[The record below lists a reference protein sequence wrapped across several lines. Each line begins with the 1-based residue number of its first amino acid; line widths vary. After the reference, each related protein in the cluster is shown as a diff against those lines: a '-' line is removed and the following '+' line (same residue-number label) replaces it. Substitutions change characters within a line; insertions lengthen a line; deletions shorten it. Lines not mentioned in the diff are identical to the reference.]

1 MTEDS
6 CPRVSSS
13 SESDSSLTN
22 QRKKRKWDQPDES
35 LVSAGV
41 AVPGIFPLSNMGYLP
56 MPTLSLVAGASL
68 AVPFSTSNANSL
80 QVIQLPLQQHAAAIV
95 QKLVQPKIQD
105 ELIAREIVINDA
117 DAAIRY
123 KLTKRQT
130 QEEIQKSTGAVVITR
145 GKYHPPN
152 APPDGERPL
161 YLHIS
166 AASHMETT
174 AERIRAV
181 DQAAAMVEE
190 MLKQPVANSGVKVD
204 HLLNTCIFLGFEVDP
219 LVDIASRIRGPNDQY
234 VNHIMNETGATVSLR
249 GQRSGVAEN
258 GQSEETQQPLHLF
271 LSGNDAKSLEHA
283 KLLAENL
290 LDTISSEFGASRV
303 SSCKV
308 YGAVPPPPQLQAVVN
323 SPVNAS
329 KINDIPAFRS
339 TASGLNSV
347 SVGSQVPVSQSIGLP
362 NSGQPQS
369 NPCYPHGLTSG
380 TSYIG
385 YGGIYPQATPLQQVA
400 LALRQSTSPVTATVS
415 PATIAGSSTGPP
427 REIPYLAYDKRSQ
440 KRKFQE
446 LPAAAKGPADLNQKN
461 MQGSEFPMPREL
473 TSHVGVRDILVVQD
487 AKKFGMPPPP
497 KRLLPP
503 PPPPKFD
510 LTPKVNVDNHGTH
523 RSKPETVP
531 DTLIKLMEY
540 GDDDDD
546 DNDNDD
552 QEETVKEPLEKCLSS
567 PAKVKPFWAV

>member
-13 SESDSSLTN
+13 AESDSSVTK

-35 LVSAGV
+35 LLSGGV
-41 AVPGIFPLSNMGYLP
+41 AVPGIFPLANMGYLP
-56 MPTLSLVAGASL
+56 MPAVSIVAGAPI
-68 AVPFSTSNANSL
+68 AIPFSTSNANPL
-80 QVIQLPLQQHAAAIV
+80 QVIQVPLQQHAAAIV

-117 DAAIRY
+117 DSAVRY

-166 AASHMETT
+166 AASHLETT
-174 AERIRAV
+174 AERIKAV
-181 DQAAAMVEE
+181 DYAAAMVEE
-190 MLKQPVANSGVKVD
+190 MLKQPTLNSGVKVD
-204 HLLNTCIFLGFEVDP
+204 HLLSTCIFLGFEVDP
-219 LVDIASRIRGPNDQY
+219 SVDIASRIRGPNDQY
-234 VNHIMNETGATVSLR
+234 VNHITNETGATVSLR
-249 GQRSGVAEN
+249 GQRSGFAEN
-258 GQSEETQQPLHLF
+258 GQTEEMQQPLHLF
-271 LSGNDAKSLEHA
+271 LSSSDAKSFERA

-290 LDTISSEFGASRV
+290 LDTICAEFGSSRI

-308 YGAVPPPPQLQAVVN
+308 YGAVPPPPQLQAGIN
-323 SPVNAS
+323 SPGNAL
-329 KINDIPAFRS
+329 KVNDIPAFMS
-339 TASGLNSV
+339 TTPGLSIVASQG
-347 SVGSQVPVSQSIGLP
+347 PVSQSGLP
-362 NSGQPQS
+362 NSALPQA
-369 NPCYPHGLTSG
+369 NTCYPHGLATG

-385 YGGIYPQATPLQQVA
+385 YGGIYPQVTPLQQVA
-400 LALRQSTSPVTATVS
+400 FALRQSTSPVTATIS
-415 PATIAGSSTGPP
+415 PAITTASTDTHPQSEVP
-427 REIPYLAYDKRSQ
+427 SLANDKRSQ
-440 KRKFQE
+440 RRKFQE
-446 LPAAAKGPADLNQKN
+446 LPAANLNQKN

-473 TSHVGVRDILVVQD
+473 TSHVGVRDISVVQD
-487 AKKFGMPPPP
+487 AKKFVKPSSSQMPPPPP
-497 KRLLPP
+497 KRSLPP

-510 LTPKVNVDNHGTH
+510 STPKVHVNNNGTH
-523 RSKPETVP
+523 RSKPYIVP

-546 DNDNDD
+546 DNEDLG
-552 QEETVKEPLEKCLSS
+552 ETAREPFDKCSS
-567 PAKVKPFWAV
+567 SSANPKPFWAV